1 MAISKVKGTYDI
13 TGLEAQKWVKL
24 ENLFRSVCRLYN
36 YQEVRTPIMEYQELF
51 HRSVGDT
58 SDMVSK
64 ETYDFMDRGD
74 RMVTLRPEGT
84 AGMARS
90 YIENKTYANGL
101 VTKQFYIGPMFR
113 YERPQKG
120 RYRQFSQ
127 FGCEA
132 YGSSD
137 PALDAEVICLAKTI
151 IEALGLNGVKVR
163 INTLGDNES
172 RDNYRKAL
180 VDYFTPVKEELCY
193 DCQTRLLKNPL
204 RILDC
209 KVDKDSIHFKNAP
222 IMRDYL
228 NEASKDHFNKVLKY
242 LAEMGIEYEIDDHLV
257 RGLDYY
263 THTIFEIE
271 ADIPEFGAQNVLGG
285 GGRYDNLI
293 ESLGGPETKAVGFAF
308 GMERLLLAIEA
319 ENRRISVEDFVH
331 LFIIALGEEA
341 KEVAT
346 GLLSKLRQGGLICDM
361 DYQGRNLKS
370 QFKVADRYN
379 SKYIAILGE
388 EEIKNNVIN
397 IKNKETGIQETIP
410 LDEIYQYIVNDLNKG
425 HNCHCGSGC
434 GSNCGGCKEE

>member
-1 MAISKVKGTYDI
+1 
-13 TGLEAQKWVKL
+13 
-24 ENLFRSVCRLYN
+24 
-36 YQEVRTPIMEYQELF
+36 
-51 HRSVGDT
+51 
-58 SDMVSK
+58 
-64 ETYDFMDRGD
+64 
-74 RMVTLRPEGT
+74 
-84 AGMARS
+84 
-90 YIENKTYANGL
+90 
-101 VTKQFYIGPMFR
+101 
-113 YERPQKG
+113 
-120 RYRQFSQ
+120 
-127 FGCEA
+127 
-132 YGSSD
+132 
-137 PALDAEVICLAKTI
+137 
-151 IEALGLNGVKVR
+151 
-163 INTLGDNES
+163 
-172 RDNYRKAL
+172 
-180 VDYFTPVKEELCY
+180 
-193 DCQTRLLKNPL
+193 
-204 RILDC
+204 
-209 KVDKDSIHFKNAP
+209 
-222 IMRDYL
+222 MRDYL

-242 LAEMGIEYEIDDHLV
+242 LEEMGIEYEIDDHLV